1 VPASCIKMEFQKV
14 LDNRHSIRE
23 FEKKSI
29 PKLILKRLILNAA
42 KAPSASNRQPWKFYV
57 VCSEDKIE
65 KIRIYLKESLKILN
79 KDILK
84 KPKRFQKI
92 ISKFYNNMGNC
103 QNIIFIFRKKYKNEP
118 VHFYYN
124 DIASISCAAENLMLS
139 ATNKKLGTCW
149 VGSFKNPKTENK
161 IKKLI
166 KAEKNEELISSI
178 LIGYPK
184 GDYIPLIRKKKRLNE
199 VLKFI

>member
-1 VPASCIKMEFQKV
+1 MEFQKV

-29 PKLILKRLILNAA
+29 PKSILKKLILDAT

-57 VCSEDKIE
+57 ICSKNKVELIKN
-65 KIRIYLKESLKILN
+65 YLKETLKILK
-79 KDILK
+79 KDISK
-84 KPKRFQKI
+84 KPDRLQKI
-92 ISKFYNNMGNC
+92 IYEFYNNMGNS

-118 VHFYYN
+118 IHFYLN

-139 ATNKKLGTCW
+139 ATNKRLGTCW
-149 VGSFKNPKTENK
+149 VGSFKVTKIENK

-166 KAEKNEELISSI
+166 KADKNEELISSI
-178 LIGYPK
+178 VIGYPK
-184 GDYIPLIRKKKRLNE
+184 KNYIPLIRKRKKLNE